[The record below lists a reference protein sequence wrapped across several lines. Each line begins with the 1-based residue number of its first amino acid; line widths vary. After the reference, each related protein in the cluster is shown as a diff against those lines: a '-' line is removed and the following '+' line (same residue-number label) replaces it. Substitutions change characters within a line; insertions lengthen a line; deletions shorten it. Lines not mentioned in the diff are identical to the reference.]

1 MKFTYTKLFIFLLA
15 AIVFSSCGSVDDSN
29 ITIPDSIL
37 SEEKFTKLIVDF
49 SLAESASNL
58 NVKNFPAEKM
68 DSAYA
73 FHPLEE
79 NKISKAQYDS
89 AVSFYSKHPAVYKKI
104 YENVL
109 ATLSKMQHKNDSIK
123 VDPISK

>member
-1 MKFTYTKLFIFLLA
+1 MKPILNTVL
-15 AIVFSSCGSVDDSN
+15 VFATLILTSCGSREEAELSVPSN
-29 ITIPDSIL
+29 IL

-73 FHPLEE
+73 FDPLEE
-79 NKISKAQYDS
+79 NKVSKAQYDS
-89 AVSFYSKHPAVYKKI
+89 AVSFYSKHPIIYKKI

-109 ATLSKMQHKNDSIK
+109 ATLSKMQLRNDSSK
-123 VDPISK
+123 VDPNSK

>member
-1 MKFTYTKLFIFLLA
+1 MNFTYTKLFIFLFA
-15 AIVFSSCGSVDDSN
+15 AIVLSSCGSVDDSD
-29 ITIPDSIL
+29 ITIPDTIL

-73 FHPLEE
+73 FDPLEE

-89 AVSFYSKHPAVYKKI
+89 AVSFYSKHPAIYKKI

-109 ATLSKMQHKNDSIK
+109 TTLSKMQLRNDSAKIG
-123 VDPISK
+123 PISK

>member
-1 MKFTYTKLFIFLLA
+1 MSFTYTKLFIFLLA
-15 AIVFSSCGSVDDSN
+15 AIVLSACGSGGDSDL
-29 ITIPDSIL
+29 TIPDTIL

-73 FHPLEE
+73 FDPLEE
-79 NKISKAQYDS
+79 NKISKSQYDS
-89 AVSFYSKHPAVYKKI
+89 AVSFYSKHPAIYKKI

-109 ATLSKMQHKNDSIK
+109 ATLSRMQLRNDSAK

>member
-1 MKFTYTKLFIFLLA
+1 MNFTYTKLFIFLFA
-15 AIVFSSCGSVDDSN
+15 TIVLSACGSGDDSN

-73 FHPLEE
+73 FDPLEE

-109 ATLSKMQHKNDSIK
+109 ATLSKMQLRNDSAK
-123 VDPISK
+123 VGPISK

>member
-1 MKFTYTKLFIFLLA
+1 MSFTYTKLFIFLLA
-15 AIVFSSCGSVDDSN
+15 AIVLSACGSGDDSDL
-29 ITIPDSIL
+29 TIPDTIL

-73 FHPLEE
+73 FDPLEE
-79 NKISKAQYDS
+79 NKISKSQYDS
-89 AVSFYSKHPAVYKKI
+89 AVSFYSKHPAIYKKI

-109 ATLSKMQHKNDSIK
+109 ATLSRMQLRNDSAK